1 LYFVKKKKKMEHYQV
16 AIVGS
21 GPAGFTAAI
30 YSSRALLSTVLF
42 EGMQPGGQLTIT
54 TEVENFPG
62 FPDGVQGPELME
74 LFRRQAQKFGTVT
87 LFETVKKVDFNVRP
101 FHLWTDAEKEYTA
114 DAVIIATGASAK
126 RLRAKGEDE
135 YWGFGISACAT
146 CDGFFYKNQKVY
158 VIGGG
163 DSAME
168 EAMYLTHFASSVT
181 IIHRRKE
188 FRASKIMVKRAQEN
202 PKIDFLLDS
211 VVEEFLGETKMGIKK
226 LTHIRVRNVVTNEE
240 QILPADGVFYAIGHT
255 PNTEIFKPF
264 IETDAN
270 GYIITKNKSTY
281 TNIPGVFACG
291 DCQDPT
297 YRQAVSAAGSGCMA
311 AIDAERWLSEYYAE
325 QK

>member
-1 LYFVKKKKKMEHYQV
+1 MEHYKV

-30 YSSRALLSTVLF
+30 YSSRALLSTIIF

-54 TEVENFPG
+54 TEVENYPG
-62 FPDGVQGPELME
+62 FPEGIHGPELME
-74 LFRRQAQKFGTVT
+74 LFRKQAQKFGTVT
-87 LFETVKKVDFNVRP
+87 RFETVKKVDFTNHP
-101 FHLWTDAEKEYTA
+101 FHLWTEGDKEYTA

-126 RLRAKGEDE
+126 RLHAKGEDE

-146 CDGFFYKNQKVY
+146 CDGFFFKNQKVY

-168 EAMYLTHFASSVT
+168 EAIYLTHFASSVT

-188 FRASKIMVKRAQEN
+188 FRASKIMVQRAKEN
-202 PKIDFLLDS
+202 PKINFLLYT
-211 VVEEFLGETKMGIKK
+211 VVEEFLGQNKMGMKK

-240 QILPADGVFYAIGHT
+240 QILPADGVFFAIGHT
-255 PNTEIFKPF
+255 PNTKIFKPF

-270 GYIITKNKSTY
+270 GYIITKGKSSY

-297 YRQAVSAAGSGCMA
+297 YRQAVSAAGSGCIA
-311 AIDAERWLSEYYAE
+311 AIDAERWLSEHLSK
-325 QK
+325 QNH

>member
-1 LYFVKKKKKMEHYQV
+1 MEHYQV
-16 AIVGS
+16 AIIGS

-30 YSSRALLSTVLF
+30 YSSRALLKTILF

-54 TEVENFPG
+54 TEVENYPG
-62 FPDGVQGPELME
+62 FPNGIQGPELME
-74 LFRRQAQKFGTVT
+74 LFRKQAQRFGTET
-87 LFETVKKVDFNVRP
+87 RFETIHKVDLSIRP
-101 FHLWTDAEKEYTA
+101 FHLWADEAKEYTA
-114 DAVIIATGASAK
+114 DAIIIATGASAR
-126 RLRAKGEDE
+126 RLNAKGEDKF
-135 YWGFGISACAT
+135 WGFGISACAT

-158 VIGGG
+158 VVGGG

-168 EAMYLTHFASSVT
+168 EALYLTHFASSVT

-188 FRASKIMVKRAQEN
+188 FRASKIMLKRALEH

-211 VVEEFLGETKMGIKK
+211 VIEEFLGTEKMGIRK
-226 LTHIRVRNVVTNEE
+226 LTSIRVRNVVTDEE

-270 GYIITKNKSTY
+270 GYIITKGKTSY
-281 TNIPGVFACG
+281 TNVPGVFACG

-297 YRQAVSAAGSGCMA
+297 YRQAVSAAGSGCIA
-311 AIDAERWLSEYYAE
+311 AIDAERWLSENVSN
-325 QK
+325 

>member
-1 LYFVKKKKKMEHYQV
+1 MEHYQI

-30 YSSRALLSTVLF
+30 YSSRALLSTILF

-62 FPDGVQGPELME
+62 FPDGIQGPELME
-74 LFRRQAQKFGTVT
+74 LFRKQAQRFGTVT
-87 LFETVKKVDFNVRP
+87 RFETVKKVDFSVRP
-101 FHLWTDAEKEYTA
+101 FRLWTEGDKAYTA
-114 DAVIIATGASAK
+114 DAVIIATGASAR
-126 RLRAKGEDE
+126 RLHAKGEDE

-168 EAMYLTHFASSVT
+168 EALYLTHFASSVT
-181 IIHRRKE
+181 IVHRRKE
-188 FRASKIMVKRAQEN
+188 FRASKIMVQRAKDN
-202 PKIDFLLDS
+202 PKIDFLLDT

-264 IETDAN
+264 VETDAN
-270 GYIITKNKSTY
+270 GYIITKGKSSY
-281 TNIPGVFACG
+281 TNVPGVFACG

-297 YRQAVSAAGSGCMA
+297 YRQAVSAAGSGCIA
-311 AIDAERWLSEYYAE
+311 AIDAERWLSEHSSE
-325 QK
+325 K

>member
-1 LYFVKKKKKMEHYQV
+1 MEHYKV

-30 YSSRALLSTVLF
+30 YSSRALLSTIIF

-54 TEVENFPG
+54 TEVENYPG
-62 FPDGVQGPELME
+62 FPEGIHGPELME
-74 LFRRQAQKFGTVT
+74 LFRKQAQKFGTVT
-87 LFETVKKVDFNVRP
+87 RFETVKKVDFTNHP
-101 FHLWTDAEKEYTA
+101 FHLWTEGDKEYTA

-126 RLRAKGEDE
+126 RLHAKGEDE

-146 CDGFFYKNQKVY
+146 CDGFFFKNQKVY

-168 EAMYLTHFASSVT
+168 EAIYLTHFASSVT

-188 FRASKIMVKRAQEN
+188 FRASKIMVQRAKEN
-202 PKIDFLLDS
+202 PKINFLLDT
-211 VVEEFLGETKMGIKK
+211 VVEEFLGQNKMGMKK

-240 QILPADGVFYAIGHT
+240 QILPADGVFFAIGHT

-270 GYIITKNKSTY
+270 GYIITKGKSSY

-297 YRQAVSAAGSGCMA
+297 YRQAVSAAGSGCIA
-311 AIDAERWLSEYYAE
+311 AIDAERWLSEHLSK
-325 QK
+325 QNH